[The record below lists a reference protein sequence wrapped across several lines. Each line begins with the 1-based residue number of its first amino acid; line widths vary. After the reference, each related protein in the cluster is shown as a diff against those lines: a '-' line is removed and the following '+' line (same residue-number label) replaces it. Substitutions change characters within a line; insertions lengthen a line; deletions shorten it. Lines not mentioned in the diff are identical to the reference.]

1 MAAPGSELIAPGID
15 LFAIVLTG
23 LSGYYVY
30 LQKTTMY
37 REVKNL
43 LVYVHILFEG
53 VLILELLRNYLSS
66 AFFMFVYTDF
76 GTSFII
82 WDVLLLT
89 VVATI
94 VYLRPKSTGMRGLVK
109 ETFGR
114 KLVAAPLLAF
124 FVFTIFADAYLFVF
138 NPYTLVWVE
147 NLAGISIR
155 SSAFDPAY
163 LVVVF
168 AILLLFAVFSL
179 SLFLLARSRSKDH
192 QVRRALLILPI
203 VWVSIGVDLVYF
215 NGYLLSQG
223 IDAVVVGYMLA
234 ALAFGITATIFRR
247 ASLLSGFFETV
258 AVTQVTS
265 PTHPFSKRLN
275 IPETSVL
282 GRIFLF
288 EVDPSFNYEQSV
300 KEFVVE
306 MVSAN
311 AAVFAFTW
319 KGSPIYNTLSNLG
332 IRFYILSTTVSYPRP
347 TESNFEILV
356 PQNDHAILLD
366 LLQKTLASN
375 ADGNVA
381 IIYDNIS
388 DLILSTNLE
397 SSYKFI
403 KQANE
408 IMASSKLSALF
419 LFTFGAHD
427 EKAQNLIRSLFS
439 NHLSQSPIGL
449 KLTRGRELS

>member
-1 MAAPGSELIAPGID
+1 MAAPGAELVAPVIV
-15 LFAIVLTG
+15 LIAIVLTG

-30 LQKTTMY
+30 LQKTTLY

-53 VLILELLRNYLSS
+53 VLVVEFLRNFLSS
-66 AFFMFVYTDF
+66 SFFMFVYTDF

-89 VVATI
+89 AVATI
-94 VYLRPKSTGMRGLVK
+94 VYLRPKQTGIRGLIK
-109 ETFGR
+109 ETFE
-114 KLVAAPLLAF
+114 KKFTAMPLTAF
-124 FVFTIFADAYLFVF
+124 FFFTIVADAYLFAF
-138 NPYTLVWVE
+138 NPYTIVKVK
-147 NLAGISIR
+147 NLAGITLP
-155 SSAFDPAY
+155 SSAFDTSY
-163 LVVVF
+163 LLVVF
-168 AILLLFAVFSL
+168 AILVLFAVFSL

-215 NGYLLSQG
+215 NGFLLSQG
-223 IDAVVVGYMLA
+223 IDAVAVGYMLA

-258 AVTQVTS
+258 AVTQTIS
-265 PTHPFSKRLN
+265 PTHPFSKKLN
-275 IPETSVL
+275 IPETSLL

-288 EVDPSFNYEQSV
+288 EVDPSFNYEQGV
-300 KEFVVE
+300 KEFAIE
-306 MVSAN
+306 MMSAN

-319 KGSPIYNTLSNLG
+319 KGSPIYNTLSNMG

-366 LLQKTLASN
+366 LMQKTIESN
-375 ADGNVA
+375 AGGHIA

-388 DLILSTNLE
+388 DLILSTNIE

-408 IMASSKLSALF
+408 IMASAKLSALF
-419 LFTFGAHD
+419 LFTYGAHD

-449 KLTRGRELS
+449 KLTRGREL